1 MEESLLFNWEY
12 SFKNYKIFRLVQPFF
27 VFSDVAHGGPVKT
40 SVFNT
45 FLQKLDFTVVVD
57 LKNHNTFLKYLKG
70 YNMYMIA
77 LVPNTYNP

>member
-1 MEESLLFNWEY
+1 M
-12 SFKNYKIFRLVQPFF
+12 VQPFF

-40 SVFNT
+40 SVLNT

-57 LKNHNTFLKYLKG
+57 LKNHNTFLKYLNG